1 MGLSVTVY
9 KNIKPCSD
17 EDANFVAHAADEC
30 WKWKVKNLIY
40 NQSYQGDYIE
50 NVGVDCSYGFH
61 GLFRGFLLKIAGR
74 PDLLRSDGTVNYDK
88 IYKEEGLP
96 FFDLIDFADN
106 EGCLDWEVAEKIL
119 VDFELY
125 AEKAS
130 QSDNAVMSERYVKW
144 HDVFRAAVEHKGVI
158 EFS

>member
-9 KNIKPCSD
+9 KNIKHCND
-17 EDANFVAHAADEC
+17 EDANFVAYVADKS

-40 NQSYQGDYIE
+40 NQAYKGDFID
-50 NVGVDCSYGFH
+50 NVGIDCGYGFH

-74 PDLLRSDGTVNYDK
+74 PDLIGSDGKVEYEK
-88 IYKEEGLP
+88 IYKEKGLP

-144 HDVFRAAVEHKGVI
+144 HGVFRAAVDHKGVI
-158 EFS
+158 VFS

>member
-9 KNIKPCSD
+9 KNIKPCND
-17 EDANFVAHAADEC
+17 EDANFVAYVINDS
-30 WKWKVKNLIY
+30 WKWKIKNLGY
-40 NQSYQGDYIE
+40 GQAYKGDFID
-50 NVGVDCSYGFH
+50 NVGIDCGYGFH

-74 PDLLRSDGTVNYDK
+74 QDLVGNDGKVDYDK
-88 IYKEEGLP
+88 IYKEKSLP

-106 EGCLDWEVAEKIL
+106 EGCLDWEASEKIL

-125 AEKAS
+125 SEKAS

-158 EFS
+158 VFS

>member
-17 EDANFVAHAADEC
+17 EDADFVAYVCSTKWE
-30 WKWKVKNLIY
+30 WKVKNLTY
-40 NQSYQGDYIE
+40 GKSYKGDYVKK
-50 NVGVDCSYGFH
+50 VGVDCSYGFH
-61 GLFRGFLLKIAGR
+61 GLFRGFLLEIAGR
-74 PDLLRSDGTVNYDK
+74 PDLLCSDEKVDYDK
-88 IYKEEGLP
+88 IYKEKSLP

-106 EGCLDWEVAEKIL
+106 EGCLDWEASEKIL

-125 AEKAS
+125 SEKAS

-158 EFS
+158 VFS